1 MKVGIY
7 FRTAHP
13 VATAIAAGFSV
24 HEVHHREPTLYRGEV
39 ESFDL
44 VVVNGW
50 RSGKRVAKSYEAAGV
65 PVLVVDFGYLKR
77 VNAPDE
83 YMQGHWQ
90 VGLGGLNRIP
100 SFACPSDRFDALGLE
115 ITKAGGNPQGNV
127 LVCGQV
133 PGDAA
138 HGMDAH
144 SLREWLREKMREYP
158 DAIYRPHPRGGIAIP
173 GHANN
178 HQPLADALAAARLIV
193 TYNSNVGHDALL
205 AGVPVVCGPGA
216 AYDDLA
222 GESLPS
228 IEARREYFSRV
239 AYGQWTAEEMA
250 SGEAQA
256 FWLNHLVPGIGFDG
270 LRDSRDVRSG
280 PDGVLRV
287 SADEPLQAAHDGA
300 EKVQP
305 IADQLVD
312 GLDDLD
318 AEQLRALAKERGVK
332 VHARAGADKIR
343 EALRAAS

>member
-100 SFACPSDRFDALGLE
+100 SFACPSDRFDALGLD
-115 ITKAGGNPQGNV
+115 IAKAGGNPQGNV

-178 HQPLADALAAARLIV
+178 HQPLADALAAARLVV

-216 AYDDLA
+216 AYGELA
-222 GESLPS
+222 GEALPS
-228 IEARREYFSRV
+228 IEERREYFSRV

-256 FWLNHLVPGIGFDG
+256 FWLDHLLSGVGAAVEESRPDDAAPGEQVAG
-270 LRDSRDVRSG
+270 LDPSIQP
-280 PDGVLRV
+280 PD
-287 SADEPLQAAHDGA
+287 AA
-300 EKVQP
+300 
-305 IADQLVD
+305 QLPAND
-312 GLDDLD
+312 GLDDLEAD
-318 AEQLRALAKERGVK
+318 QLRALAKERGVK
-332 VHARAGADKIR
+332 VHARSGADKIR